1 MAKGL
6 FHDSKI
12 VYLSLEQASKPHP
25 IWQGHNLDIPLN
37 AISPQ
42 ELITLLGYDSDD
54 DWIEWLMMTHPIVL
68 VEKQI
73 KKTKAEL
80 EGTEEQRE
88 AEYYRIMGHS
98 TFNYLVSYIGSKYG
112 SKHLQKNLYPMTI
125 IPQKKLSRLET
136 TILNTE
142 LAFSYL
148 LQKSKQHRELM
159 QKHLL
164 SSPAPI
170 PQINSHRQLSK
181 FAQISHSSLSQSKN
195 REIDDNE

>member
-1 MAKGL
+1 
-6 FHDSKI
+6 
-12 VYLSLEQASKPHP
+12 
-25 IWQGHNLDIPLN
+25 
-37 AISPQ
+37 
-42 ELITLLGYDSDD
+42 
-54 DWIEWLMMTHPIVL
+54 
-68 VEKQI
+68 
-73 KKTKAEL
+73 
-80 EGTEEQRE
+80 
-88 AEYYRIMGHS
+88 
-98 TFNYLVSYIGSKYG
+98 
-112 SKHLQKNLYPMTI
+112 MTI

-148 LQKSKQHRELM
+148 LQKSKLHREFM
-159 QKHLL
+159 QEHLL